1 MATAWAGWRRCFPR
15 TRGDVPQYH
24 YPNQPSPACRKP
36 PTSRPNN
43 AIKTFHITYLLF
55 SRCETTIAARNNRQT
70 AEPKTCTNSAHT
82 RTGAHRPPRDSKTMS
97 NNSEP
102 SDGDN
107 DTLPCSDSYD
117 TRHDSSHPNAPKQD
131 PPAQRPQGPTSHNA
145 PTRPPHT
152 SNAPRAASDPI
163 HNPHTEVNPNTIL
176 RPATAAR
183 RRSAI
188 PFELLGRPHLRRPP
202 GWLTVSRFSNS
213 RALPDGGAGSGIAA
227 MPARPQESGLARAGR
242 VPRRWRASRVPRR

>member
-1 MATAWAGWRRCFPR
+1 MATAWARWRRCFPR

-36 PTSRPNN
+36 PTSPPNN
-43 AIKTFHITYLLF
+43 AIKIFHITYLLF
-55 SRCETTIAARNNRQT
+55 SRCETTTAARNNRQT

-131 PPAQRPQGPTSHNA
+131 PPAQRPQGQHHITHQLA
-145 PTRPPHT
+145 LLT
-152 SNAPRAASDPI
+152 
-163 HNPHTEVNPNTIL
+163 
-176 RPATAAR
+176 PATHLAPLQT
-183 RRSAI
+183 
-188 PFELLGRPHLRRPP
+188 PFTTHTRKLTPTPYSVRRPLREDDP
-202 GWLTVSRFSNS
+202 RSRS
-213 RALPDGGAGSGIAA
+213 RSWGDRICVGRLAG
-227 MPARPQESGLARAGR
+227 
-242 VPRRWRASRVPRR
+242 